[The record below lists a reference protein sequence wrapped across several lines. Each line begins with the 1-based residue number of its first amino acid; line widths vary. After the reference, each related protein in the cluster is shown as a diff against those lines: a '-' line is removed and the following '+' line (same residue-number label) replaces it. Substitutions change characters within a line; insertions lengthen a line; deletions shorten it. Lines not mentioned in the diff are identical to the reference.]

1 MLSLSEFTRQSYNTT
16 TYVPVYY
23 RENHDRPVELKIL
36 LNQPFFVSIRDMIP
50 NTGQLPL
57 LLFRPDFSEGA
68 AYGNMLRGIRY
79 TYYLGTRKPK
89 HGRGEGYWPEF
100 RK

>member
-1 MLSLSEFTRQSYNTT
+1 
-16 TYVPVYY
+16 
-23 RENHDRPVELKIL
+23 
-36 LNQPFFVSIRDMIP
+36 MIP

-68 AYGNMLRGIRY
+68 AYGSMLRGVRY